1 MFDLTKIDMVLF
13 DFDDTLCIHS
23 KRGTWMAADYIE
35 AVTHTLSNE
44 MPYKASQM
52 NAQLCKFME
61 YCRSMQIDM
70 GLLSHVGSTAE
81 SQQKVDWI
89 ARCYGVQLKDYSV
102 STRDKKVLMLQS
114 IANVRGVPN
123 ARILL
128 VDDMCLTLDEASD
141 AGFQTASPMEI
152 VNFVNDMDYRVED
165 ALVVHGVA

>member
-13 DFDDTLCIHS
+13 DFDDTLCIHA
-23 KRGTWMAADYIE
+23 KRGTWTAADYIK
-35 AVTHTLSNE
+35 AVTCALSNE

-81 SQQKVDWI
+81 SQQKVDWVEQ
-89 ARCYGVQLKDYSV
+89 CYGVHLKDYSV

-114 IANVRGVPN
+114 IENVSGIPH

-128 VDDMCLTLDEASD
+128 VDDMCVTLDEASD
-141 AGFQTASPMEI
+141 AGFQTATPMEI
-152 VNFVNDMDYRVED
+152 VNFVNDMNYCVKD